1 MSRSISLAAVTCFA
15 IVLLL
20 LLSPS
25 QALAASSQNVEAH
38 LVHTNIPMNRKHWRI
53 VASPNVGNVGSQL
66 TSVAAVTASSI
77 WSVGYYYTPVYATR
91 TLVEYW
97 NGSTWKLV
105 ASPDNGTDINQL
117 NGVAAVSANDVWAVG
132 YYRNGHFRTLI
143 EHWDG
148 TQWSIISS
156 PNLGSGDNQLEAIT
170 AFSASD
176 IWAVGTYFTTNPRAN
191 LTLIEH
197 WNGTNWRVVASP
209 NAPMPIN
216 NLTAVE
222 PVTANNVWAV
232 GYSEDGIYQ
241 TLVEHWNGTKWS
253 VVASPNAMN
262 GNSVLNGLSILA
274 ANDIWAAGNYYD
286 LNLHR
291 DFTLIEHW
299 NGTQWS
305 IIASPNVGTDF
316 CLLYGIA
323 AISAN
328 DVWAVGED
336 VHVPPHFTLTEHWN
350 GTQWNIVSSPDPGT
364 TFNSLDA
371 LIAVSGNLWAVGY
384 YYDTQN
390 KAYQTL
396 VELYR

>member
-15 IVLLL
+15 IVLLP

-170 AFSASD
+170 AFSAS
-176 IWAVGTYFTTNPRAN
+176 
-191 LTLIEH
+191 
-197 WNGTNWRVVASP
+197 
-209 NAPMPIN
+209 
-216 NLTAVE
+216 
-222 PVTANNVWAV
+222 
-232 GYSEDGIYQ
+232 
-241 TLVEHWNGTKWS
+241 
-253 VVASPNAMN
+253 
-262 GNSVLNGLSILA
+262 
-274 ANDIWAAGNYYD
+274 
-286 LNLHR
+286 
-291 DFTLIEHW
+291 
-299 NGTQWS
+299 
-305 IIASPNVGTDF
+305 
-316 CLLYGIA
+316 
-323 AISAN
+323 
-328 DVWAVGED
+328 
-336 VHVPPHFTLTEHWN
+336 
-350 GTQWNIVSSPDPGT
+350 
-364 TFNSLDA
+364 
-371 LIAVSGNLWAVGY
+371 
-384 YYDTQN
+384 
-390 KAYQTL
+390 
-396 VELYR
+396 